1 MSKMKVGHDVEEG
14 FSLRDALQEGYFS
27 DLVVTSTDGQPFN
40 VHRTILACC
49 SPQMTCREWEVFLQT
64 LKAQHLS
71 AVLKLVTIKNV
82 KEESSES
89 IYDSRNFFWSVLFP
103 APFFSYIYC
112 GSLPSG
118 ATVSLVRE
126 LVSAVSTNPKLTHLV
141 NVCKA
146 FIGSYD
152 LKQRMCVSVCLC
164 VIILDA

>member
-71 AVLKLVTIKNV
+71 AVLKLVTLKNV

-89 IYDSRNFFWSVLFP
+89 IYDSRNFF
-103 APFFSYIYC
+103 
-112 GSLPSG
+112 
-118 ATVSLVRE
+118 
-126 LVSAVSTNPKLTHLV
+126 LVSFISCSFLQLHLLWLSSLRCHGVSGEGTRVSCVDQPQADSPRQRLQGVHWKL
-141 NVCKA
+141 
-146 FIGSYD
+146 
-152 LKQRMCVSVCLC
+152 
-164 VIILDA
+164 